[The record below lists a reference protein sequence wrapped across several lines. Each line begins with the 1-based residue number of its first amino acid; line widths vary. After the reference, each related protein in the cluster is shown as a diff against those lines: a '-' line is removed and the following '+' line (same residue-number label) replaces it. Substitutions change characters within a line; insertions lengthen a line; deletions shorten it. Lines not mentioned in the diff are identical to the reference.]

1 MTEHRCNDN
10 GCPYLGQASP
20 KSCACHKTNEQVLRE
35 QVCDLMDA
43 AERALNY
50 IANTESELGITL
62 DSGDM
67 LRAAIA
73 KATGGAA

>member
-1 MTEHRCNDN
+1 MSLHRCNDN
-10 GCPYLGQASP
+10 GCPYFTQASP
-20 KSCACHKTNEQVLRE
+20 KSCACHKANEQVLRE
-35 QVCDLMDA
+35 QVGDLMDA

-62 DSGDM
+62 DSGDT

-73 KATGGAA
+73 KARGEVA